1 MRRLFVFLMEVAG
14 FVPSAELEHSEA
26 RGRQL
31 VAEIETLES
40 ANHELH
46 KGVARLRGDNVALRK
61 SYRGLVEQYESLRA
75 SFQDKLRQARRE
87 RLMRAV
93 EVPEPPDQLLEKI
106 KRDIPPLA
114 VAVLALVL
122 IFLVVNPAVAGPW
135 GAARRIQPLCS
146 GEFKLGVLAVTTAVC
161 DWDEFEATF
170 AHCDKYETWLY
181 DECRNLIS
189 YSCEIYSGCA
199 PCPLSCD
206 EPAPEPDQP
215 DPLLLEDY
223 QQAP

>member
-1 MRRLFVFLMEVAG
+1 MKRLFVFLMEMAG
-14 FVPSAELEHSEA
+14 YVPAAELQHSED

-40 ANHELH
+40 RKHELH
-46 KGVARLRGDNVALRK
+46 KDVARLRFDNVALRK
-61 SYRGLVEQYESLRA
+61 SYRGLIEQFESLRA

-87 RLMRAV
+87 RLMGSG
-93 EVPEPPDQLLEKI
+93 EVPEPPAQLLDKI
-106 KRDIPPLA
+106 KRDIPLA
-114 VAVLALVL
+114 AVLAMVL
-122 IFLVVNPAVAGPW
+122 IFLVVNPAVAGQW